1 MLNAQCALRKDAV
14 SGAEWA
20 SPCLSMREILEV
32 RTDKP
37 FDIHDRLLLFA
48 CDVVRAAN
56 FLHHQG
62 GIARALSYQVLA
74 AGTSA
79 GSNAAE
85 ADGASS
91 HNDFIAKARI
101 ALKEMKET
109 RFRLRVCRQSELLNN
124 SFDPLV
130 QESDELVRI
139 LGKIV
144 HNAVGRRSTE
154 RDEHPGSNRRGAG

>member
-1 MLNAQCALRKDAV
+1 MTQPATVPN
-14 SGAEWA
+14 G
-20 SPCLSMREILEV
+20 
-32 RTDKP
+32 KP

-48 CDVVRAAN
+48 CEVVRATN
-56 FLHHQG
+56 FLHRQG
-62 GIARALSYQVLA
+62 GIARALSYQILA

-109 RFRLRVCRQSELLNN
+109 RFRLRVCRRSELLN
-124 SFDPLV
+124 STFDSLV
-130 QESDELVRI
+130 QESDELVKI

-144 HNAVGRRSTE
+144 HNAIRRRAPEKSE
-154 RDEHPGSNRRGAG
+154 PRASRLVDGSSLVSR